1 MANNY
6 LIIIDMQNDFVDGS
20 LGTPE
25 ACAIAPAVIEKAR
38 TFEGTVAFTLDTHHA
53 NYASTQEGRNLP
65 VSHCIR
71 GTAGWQLIPGLEEVR
86 HARNAHVFEKP
97 TFGSVELAQWL
108 VACNEEAPITSIE
121 FIGVCTDIC
130 VVSNALMVK
139 AFLPE
144 VPIRVDASCC
154 AGVTPQAHD
163 AALATM
169 SSCQVE
175 VING

>member
-38 TFEGTVAFTLDTHHA
+38 TFEGTVAFTLDTHGS
-53 NYASTQEGRNLP
+53 NYASTQEGKNLP
-65 VSHCIR
+65 VAHCIK
-71 GTAGWQLIPGLEEVR
+71 GTPGWQLIPGLEE
-86 HARNAHVFEKP
+86 ARQARGARVFEKP

-108 VACNEEAPITSIE
+108 VERNEENPITSIE

-130 VVSNALMVK
+130 VVSNALLVK

-144 VPIRVDASCC
+144 IPVRVDGSCC
-154 AGVTPQAHD
+154 AGVTPEAHD

-169 SSCQVE
+169 GSCQVE
-175 VING
+175 VVNA

>member
-1 MANNY
+1 MANDY
-6 LIIIDMQNDFVDGS
+6 LVIIDMQNDFVDGS

-38 TFEGTVAFTLDTHHA
+38 IFDGTVVFTLDTHGS
-53 NYASTQEGRNLP
+53 NYASTQEGQHLP
-65 VSHCIR
+65 VTHCIK
-71 GTAGWQLIPGLEEVR
+71 GTAGWHLIPELEEVR
-86 HARNAHVFEKP
+86 QARNARVFEKP
-97 TFGSVELAQWL
+97 TFGSTELAQWL
-108 VACNEEAPITSIE
+108 VERNQEDPITSLE

-130 VVSNALMVK
+130 VVGNALMVK

-144 VPIRVDASCC
+144 VPVRVDASCC

-175 VING
+175 IING